1 MSETRG
7 DRGLNALLTHLTGV
21 PNAHERRGLTTAARR
36 SFSAVLRCARCLQA
50 AKFTALAARSAPG
63 QHITTILRAKQSAL
77 VAECV
82 LITDSKTPRRC
93 SITGKWLADPA
104 SQVEEGRAVEG
115 LERELP
121 SDKLVRTLF
130 GRAN

>member
-7 DRGLNALLTHLTGV
+7 ERGLNALLTHLTGV
-21 PNAHERRGLTTAARR
+21 PNADERRGLTTAARR
-36 SFSAVLRCARCLQA
+36 SSSAVLWCARCLQA

-63 QHITTILRAKQSAL
+63 QHITAILRAKQSAL

-82 LITDSKTPRRC
+82 LIDSKTPRRC
-93 SITGKWLADPA
+93 SITGKRLADPA

-115 LERELP
+115 LQRELP